1 MSIFLILLAA
11 GESKRLKSSV
21 PKPYITVNKKKLLE
35 HALNSFRNFR
45 AIKKTVI
52 VYNKKHKK
60 HLNKL
65 NLKNILKITGGKTRQ
80 ESTFGALNKIKKM
93 NCKKVLIHDA
103 ARPFP
108 SKKIINEIIKKLRT
122 NHAVVPIIKVI
133 DATKRVKKKIIFKNI
148 KRNSLRFSQ
157 TPQGFT
163 FKKIYEKHKKN
174 INTLFD
180 DDSALFTDDG
190 EKVVS
195 INGSKT
201 NLKITDK
208 EDLDIFKSLTKGKNY
223 SGIGFD
229 VHRLVIGKKLYLG
242 GIKIPF
248 VLGLK
253 GHSDADP
260 VLHALID
267 SLLGACRLGDIGKL
281 FSDKNNKYKN
291 IRSTFLLRKIIELI
305 KSKNFSINNIDI
317 NIIAQKP
324 KVKKYSKKMIQ
335 KISSLC
341 EINPNEINNNIDVVI
356 DAKVPG
362 ANLIYPIPKKVTNNK
377 FILLII
383 FGYRGYNLRCYR
395 ISFSN

>member
-21 PKPYITVNKKKLLE
+21 PKPYITVNNKKLLE
-35 HALNSFRNFR
+35 HALNSFKDFR

-65 NLKNILKITGGKTRQ
+65 NPKNTLKIAGGKTRQ
-80 ESTFGALNKIKKM
+80 ESTFKALKKIKKM

-122 NHAVVPIIKVI
+122 NHAVVPIIKVN
-133 DATKRVKKKIIFKNI
+133 DATKRVEKKIIFKNI

-174 INTLFD
+174 INTYVD
-180 DDSALFTDDG
+180 DDSALFIDDG

-195 INGSKT
+195 INGSKR

-208 EDLDIFKSLTKGKNY
+208 EDLDIIKSLTKGKNY

-229 VHRLVIGKKLYLG
+229 VHRLVKGRKLYLG

-281 FSDKNNKYKN
+281 FPDKNKKYKN
-291 IRSTFLLRKIIELI
+291 IRSAILLGKVIELI
-305 KSKNFSINNIDI
+305 KSENFSINNIDI

-324 KVKKYSKKMIQ
+324 KIKKYSKKMIR
-335 KISSLC
+335 KISKLC
-341 EINPNEINNNIDVVI
+341 EINPNEINIKGKTTEKLGLIGKGNAIASEVI
-356 DAKVPG
+356 TSVIKYD
-362 ANLIYPIPKKVTNNK
+362 
-377 FILLII
+377 
-383 FGYRGYNLRCYR
+383 
-395 ISFSN
+395 

>member
-1 MSIFLILLAA
+1 MNIFLILLAA

-21 PKPYITVNKKKLLE
+21 PKPYIEVNNKKLLE
-35 HALNSFRNFR
+35 HALNSFQDFR
-45 AIKKTVI
+45 KIKKTII

-65 NLKNILKITGGKTRQ
+65 NLKKTLKIVGGKTRQ
-80 ESTFGALNKIKKM
+80 ESTFKALKKIKKM
-93 NCKKVLIHDA
+93 NCKKVLIHDS

-108 SKKIINEIIKKLRT
+108 SKKIINEIIKKLKT
-122 NHAVVPIIKVI
+122 NHAVVPIIKVN
-133 DATKRVKKKIIFKNI
+133 DATKRVEKKIIFKNI

-174 INTLFD
+174 MNTSVD

-208 EDLDIFKSLTKGKNY
+208 EDLDIFKSLIKGKSY

-229 VHRLVIGKKLYLG
+229 VHRLVKGRKLYLG

-253 GHSDADP
+253 GHSDGDS

-281 FSDKNNKYKN
+281 FSDKNKKYKN
-291 IRSTFLLRKIIELI
+291 IRSTVLLRKVIELI

-324 KVKKYSKKMIQ
+324 KIKKYSKKMIQ
-335 KISSLC
+335 TISKLC
-341 EINPNEINNNIDVVI
+341 GINPNEINIKGKTTEKLGLIGKGKAIASEVI
-356 DAKVPG
+356 TS
-362 ANLIYPIPKKVTNNK
+362 VTK
-377 FILLII
+377 
-383 FGYRGYNLRCYR
+383 YD
-395 ISFSN
+395 

>member
-11 GESKRLKSSV
+11 GESKRLKSSI
-21 PKPYITVNKKKLLE
+21 PKPYITVNNKKLLE
-35 HALNSFRNFR
+35 HSLNSFRDFP

-52 VYNKKHKK
+52 IYNKKHKK
-60 HLNKL
+60 HLNKI
-65 NLKNILKITGGKTRQ
+65 NLKNTLKIVGGKTRQ
-80 ESTFGALNKIKKM
+80 ESTFKALEKIKKM

-103 ARPFP
+103 ARPFS
-108 SKKIINEIIKKLRT
+108 SKKIINEIINKLRT
-122 NHAVVPIIKVI
+122 NHAVIPVIKVN
-133 DATKRVKKKIIFKNI
+133 DATKRVEKNKIFKNI

-163 FKKIYEKHKKN
+163 LKKIYEKHKKN
-174 INTLFD
+174 MDTSVD
-180 DDSALFTDDG
+180 DDSALFTNDG

-201 NLKITDK
+201 NIKITDK
-208 EDLDIFKSLTKGKNY
+208 EDLDIFKSLIKGKSY

-229 VHRLVIGKKLYLG
+229 VHRLVKGRKLYLG

-248 VLGLK
+248 VHGLK

-281 FSDKNNKYKN
+281 FSDKNKKYKN
-291 IRSTFLLRKIIELI
+291 IRSTILLKKVIELV
-305 KSKNFSINNIDI
+305 KSKKFSINNMDI

-324 KVKKYSKKMIQ
+324 KIKKYSKKMIGIIS
-335 KISSLC
+335 KIC
-341 EINPNEINNNIDVVI
+341 EIDPNQINIKGKTTEKLGLIGKGKAIASEVI
-356 DAKVPG
+356 TSVIKYD
-362 ANLIYPIPKKVTNNK
+362 
-377 FILLII
+377 
-383 FGYRGYNLRCYR
+383 
-395 ISFSN
+395 

>member
-1 MSIFLILLAA
+1 MSLFLILLAA
-11 GESKRLKSSV
+11 GDSKRFKSNI
-21 PKPYITVNKKKLLE
+21 PKPFNMVNNKTLLE
-35 HALNSFRNFR
+35 HSLDTFKDFS
-45 AIKKTVI
+45 AIKKTII

-60 HLNKL
+60 YLDKL
-65 NLKNILKITGGKTRQ
+65 NLKNTVTIVGGQTRQ
-80 ESTFGALNKIKKM
+80 ESTFKALKKIKRM

-108 SKKIINEIIKKLRT
+108 SKKIIDEIIKKLKT
-122 NHAVVPIIKVI
+122 NHAVVPIIKVN
-133 DATKRVKKKIIFKNI
+133 DATKRVENKIIFKNI
-148 KRNSLRFSQ
+148 KRNSLRLSQ

-174 INTLFD
+174 MNTSID

-208 EDLDIFKSLTKGKNY
+208 EDLSIFNSLIKGKSY

-229 VHRLVIGKKLYLG
+229 VHRLVKGRKLYLG

-248 VLGLK
+248 ILGLK

-281 FSDKNNKYKN
+281 FSDKNRKYKN
-291 IRSTFLLRKIIELI
+291 IRSTIFLRKIIELI

-317 NIIAQKP
+317 NIIAQRP
-324 KVKKYSKKMIQ
+324 KIKKYSKKIIQ
-335 KISSLC
+335 IISKLC
-341 EINPNEINNNIDVVI
+341 EINPNEINIKGKTTEKLGLIGKGKAIASEVI
-356 DAKVPG
+356 TSVIKYDQ
-362 ANLIYPIPKKVTNNK
+362 
-377 FILLII
+377 
-383 FGYRGYNLRCYR
+383 
-395 ISFSN
+395 